1 MPVQF
6 TNNWTPAMDTFHLQC
21 VQKCQGYAWMHFRAS
36 AFYNKLFLGLT
47 MPAAIL
53 SVLAGSAG
61 LASLSQITD
70 DPLWWLFA
78 IIFAINITIGVL
90 NAVSTVLEPNTTAY
104 KHHELASDFV
114 KLARKL
120 QTELATEPLQRI
132 ECGDFTEMTN
142 IEYEN
147 LMKND
152 IAVPFWIVRRFE
164 QSIDDNIALP
174 EMILDRGMVRNIF
187 AAGMTKKHSRS
198 VSAAAV
204 SLDSFRP
211 ARVDPPTPRQDRP
224 KKVSAGWMQAWCQLR
239 DRHPAA
245 PQPDVDAIHDPQGA
259 PEGAHAEHHGAGAP
273 QEHLVYGEPQ
283 GAQGDEAV

>member
-1 MPVQF
+1 MKPLQF

-61 LASLSQITD
+61 LASLSQLTD
-70 DPLWWLFA
+70 DPLWWLFLT
-78 IIFAINITIGVL
+78 IFGVNISIGVL

-152 IAVPFWIVRRFE
+152 IAVPGWIVRNFE
-164 QSIDDNIALP
+164 KSIDDTIALP

-187 AAGMTKKHSRS
+187 AAGMSRKQTRAMS
-198 VSAAAV
+198 QAS

-211 ARVDPPTPRQDRP
+211 APVFTDSQPSERADRP
-224 KKVSAGWMQAWCQLR
+224 KKVSANWMQAWCEMK
-239 DRHPAA
+239 DRRPR
-245 PQPDVDAIHDPQGA
+245 
-259 PEGAHAEHHGAGAP
+259 GAGDDLPAP
-273 QEHLVYGEPQ
+273 DDLPEPGNGLHARLEGE
-283 GAQGDEAV
+283 EAV

>member
-1 MPVQF
+1 MQRVQY

-21 VQKCQGYAWMHFRAS
+21 VQKCQGYAWMHFRAAS
-36 AFYNKLFLGLT
+36 FYNKLFLGLT

-61 LASLSQITD
+61 LASLSQLAD
-70 DPLWWLFA
+70 DPLWWLFL
-78 IIFAINITIGVL
+78 IIFVVNITIGML

-104 KHHELASDFV
+104 KHHELGSDFV

-152 IAVPFWIVRRFE
+152 IAVPGWIVRRFE
-164 QSIDDNIALP
+164 RSIDDSIALP
-174 EMILDRGMVRNIF
+174 EMILDSGMVRNIF
-187 AAGMTKKHSRS
+187 AAGMSKKHSRS
-198 VSAAAV
+198 MSAAA

-224 KKVSAGWMQAWCQLR
+224 KKVSAGWMQAWCEMK
-239 DRHPAA
+239 DRRPR
-245 PQPDVDAIHDPQGA
+245 PSQPDLHWDVVSRELQEPRVV
-259 PEGAHAEHHGAGAP
+259 AGQDDHP
-273 QEHLVYGEPQ
+273 S
-283 GAQGDEAV
+283 GDEVV